1 LKSDVSNPTVPRTA
15 RPTATAAS
23 ARRIVIYLFVQ
34 QKRARSSDG
43 GLDLLRDVLLEQGV
57 HPKIVAER
65 LGHANITTTLQVYS
79 HVTETMQ
86 RHAAATLDRLL
97 GGA

>member
-1 LKSDVSNPTVPRTA
+1 
-15 RPTATAAS
+15 
-23 ARRIVIYLFVQ
+23 
-34 QKRARSSDG
+34 
-43 GLDLLRDVLLEQGV
+43 LLEQGV